1 MPGRRHHP
9 AVDAGASAAAPATHL
24 HRTGGR
30 HRAPP
35 ARGGGQRRRFLC
47 GERQVGAQA
56 GAGAGRGPAVR
67 GPLRPRCRRVRAPG
81 GEIRRGGL
89 RAGGKDPG
97 AADGFAAAAIA
108 LHSAGRCRRRAG
120 HRHLSPAY
128 GGNAPT
134 PVHGG
139 EMKINRMKIAAARRR
154 RWSSLWLPAVL
165 LMLAG
170 AAWGQ
175 TGPYTISFSFALPG
189 AVPPSYEVSIKSD
202 GQGSYRSEDAPQ
214 AGAAQGEPYNLQ
226 FTVSEATRT
235 RLFDLAKQ
243 ANFFEGD
250 FDYHKSKIA
259 NMGAKTLT
267 YADSSGSH
275 KTQYNYSMDAAI
287 LQITKLFQDLSSTLE
302 FNRRL
307 TFLYRFDK

>member
-1 MPGRRHHP
+1 
-9 AVDAGASAAAPATHL
+9 
-24 HRTGGR
+24 
-30 HRAPP
+30 
-35 ARGGGQRRRFLC
+35 
-47 GERQVGAQA
+47 
-56 GAGAGRGPAVR
+56 
-67 GPLRPRCRRVRAPG
+67 
-81 GEIRRGGL
+81 
-89 RAGGKDPG
+89 
-97 AADGFAAAAIA
+97 
-108 LHSAGRCRRRAG
+108 
-120 HRHLSPAY
+120 
-128 GGNAPT
+128 
-134 PVHGG
+134 
-139 EMKINRMKIAAARRR
+139 MKINSMKIVAAPRR
-154 RWSSLWLPAVL
+154 RWLRLWLPAVL
-165 LMLAG
+165 LALSG

-189 AVPPSYEVSIKSD
+189 AVPPSYEVTVKSD

-214 AGAAQGEPYNLQ
+214 AGAAQGEPYSLQ

-243 ANFFEGD
+243 ANFFQGD
-250 FDYHKSKIA
+250 FEYRKSKIA

-307 TFLYRFDK
+307 TFLYRFDKLGIDAELKNMEAAAKQGDLAELQVAQPILSQIAEDHGIMNVARRRADELLRKMATGPAPRAQ